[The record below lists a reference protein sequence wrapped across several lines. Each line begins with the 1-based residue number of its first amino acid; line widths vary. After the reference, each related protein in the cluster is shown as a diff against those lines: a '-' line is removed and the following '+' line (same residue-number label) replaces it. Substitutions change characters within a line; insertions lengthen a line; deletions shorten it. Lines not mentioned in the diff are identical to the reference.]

1 MVKCYSMLNFLLID
15 DHSVVRAG
23 IKLIIQQHFAE
34 AVVEEAENEKRA
46 VEFLRNHEVDLI
58 MMDLN
63 MPDSD
68 PIRLIHYINTN
79 YPKTAIIVLT
89 MNDENVYAKRFFKL
103 GIKGFLHKS
112 SENSEIIKAIEQA
125 LSNRVYMSD
134 SLKQSI
140 AESYFTGLSENP
152 FDQLSDRE
160 FQVAKEM
167 LSGKSINEIA
177 ASLSINSSTV
187 STYKGKVFEKL
198 KIPNNNLV
206 ELMSL
211 ARQHNIM

>member
-1 MVKCYSMLNFLLID
+1 MSNFLLID

-23 IKLIIQQHFAE
+23 IKLIIMQRFPDAE
-34 AVVEEAENEKRA
+34 VEEAENEKRA
-46 VEFLRNHEVDLI
+46 VDILRNKEMDLI
-58 MMDLN
+58 LMDLN

-68 PIRLIHYINTN
+68 PIRLIHYITSN

-112 SENSEIIKAIEQA
+112 SDNSEIIKAIEQA
-125 LSNRVYMSD
+125 LVNRVYMSD
-134 SLKQSI
+134 SLKQTI

-152 FDQLSDRE
+152 FDLLSDRE

-167 LSGKSINEIA
+167 LTGKSITEIA
-177 ASLSINSSTV
+177 ASLSINTSTV

-198 KIPNNNLV
+198 KIPHNNMV

-211 ARQHNIM
+211 AQQHRII

>member
-1 MVKCYSMLNFLLID
+1 
-15 DHSVVRAG
+15 
-23 IKLIIQQHFAE
+23 
-34 AVVEEAENEKRA
+34 
-46 VEFLRNHEVDLI
+46 
-58 MMDLN
+58 
-63 MPDSD
+63 
-68 PIRLIHYINTN
+68 
-79 YPKTAIIVLT
+79 

-125 LSNRVYMSD
+125 LANRVYMSD

-152 FDQLSDRE
+152 FDQLSNRE

>member
-1 MVKCYSMLNFLLID
+1 MLNFLLID

-23 IKLIIQQHFAE
+23 IKLIITQHFKDGAD
-34 AVVEEAENEKRA
+34 VEEAENEKRA
-46 VEFLRNHEVDLI
+46 VEILRNKTMDLI
-58 MMDLN
+58 LMDLN

-68 PIRLIHYINTN
+68 PIRLIHYITTN

-112 SENSEIIKAIEQA
+112 SDNDEIIKAIEQA
-125 LSNRVYMSD
+125 LVNRVYMSD
-134 SLKQSI
+134 SLKQTI
-140 AESYFTGLSENP
+140 AETYFTGLSENP

-167 LSGKSINEIA
+167 LSGKSITDIA

-198 KIPNNNLV
+198 KIPHNNMV

-211 ARQHNIM
+211 ARQHRII

>member
-1 MVKCYSMLNFLLID
+1 MSNFLLVD

-23 IKLIIQQHFAE
+23 IKLIIMQRFPDAE
-34 AVVEEAENEKRA
+34 VEEAENEKRA
-46 VEFLRNHEVDLI
+46 VDILRNKEMDLI
-58 MMDLN
+58 LMDLN

-68 PIRLIHYINTN
+68 PIRLIHYITSN

-112 SENSEIIKAIEQA
+112 SDNSEIIKAIEQA
-125 LSNRVYMSD
+125 LVNRVYMSD
-134 SLKQSI
+134 SLKQTI

-152 FDQLSDRE
+152 FDLLSDRE

-167 LSGKSINEIA
+167 LTGKSITEIA
-177 ASLSINSSTV
+177 ASLSINTSTV

-198 KIPNNNLV
+198 KIPHNNMV

-211 ARQHNIM
+211 ARQHRIV

>member
-1 MVKCYSMLNFLLID
+1 MSNFLLID

-23 IKLIIQQHFAE
+23 IKLIIMQRFQDAE
-34 AVVEEAENEKRA
+34 VQEAENEKRA
-46 VEFLRNHEVDLI
+46 VDILRNKEMDLI
-58 MMDLN
+58 LMDLN

-68 PIRLIHYINTN
+68 PIRLIHYITSN

-112 SENSEIIKAIEQA
+112 SDNTEIIKAIEQA
-125 LSNRVYMSD
+125 LVNRVYMSD
-134 SLKQSI
+134 NLKQTI

-152 FDQLSDRE
+152 FDLLSDRE

-167 LSGKSINEIA
+167 LTGKGIAEIA
-177 ASLSINSSTV
+177 ASLSINTSTV

-198 KIPNNNLV
+198 KIPHNNMV

-211 ARQHNIM
+211 ARQHRIV

>member
-1 MVKCYSMLNFLLID
+1 MSNFFLID

-23 IKLIIQQHFAE
+23 IKLIIMQRFQDAE
-34 AVVEEAENEKRA
+34 VQEAENEKRA
-46 VEFLRNHEVDLI
+46 VDILRNKEMDLI
-58 MMDLN
+58 LMDLN

-68 PIRLIHYINTN
+68 PIRLIHYITSN

-112 SENSEIIKAIEQA
+112 SDNTEIIKAIEQA
-125 LSNRVYMSD
+125 LVNRVYMSD
-134 SLKQSI
+134 NLKQTI

-152 FDQLSDRE
+152 FDLLSDRE

-167 LSGKSINEIA
+167 LTGKGIAEIA
-177 ASLSINSSTV
+177 ASLSINTSTV

-198 KIPNNNLV
+198 KIPHNNMV

-211 ARQHNIM
+211 ARQHRIV

>member
-1 MVKCYSMLNFLLID
+1 MSNFLLID

-23 IKLIIQQHFAE
+23 IKLIIMQRFQDAE
-34 AVVEEAENEKRA
+34 VQEAENEKRA
-46 VEFLRNHEVDLI
+46 VDMLRNKEMDLI
-58 MMDLN
+58 LMDLN

-68 PIRLIHYINTN
+68 PIRLIHYITSN

-112 SENSEIIKAIEQA
+112 SDNTEIIKAIEQA
-125 LSNRVYMSD
+125 LVNRVYMSD
-134 SLKQSI
+134 NLKQTI

-152 FDQLSDRE
+152 FDLLSDRE

-167 LSGKSINEIA
+167 LTGKGIAEIA
-177 ASLSINSSTV
+177 ASLSINTSTV

-198 KIPNNNLV
+198 KIPHNNMV

-211 ARQHNIM
+211 ARQHRIV

>member
-1 MVKCYSMLNFLLID
+1 MLNFLLID

-23 IKLIIQQHFAE
+23 IKLIITQHFKE
-34 AVVEEAENEKRA
+34 ANVDEAENEKRA
-46 VEFLRNHEVDLI
+46 IEVLRNKPMDLI
-58 MMDLN
+58 LMDLN

-68 PIRLIHYINTN
+68 PIRLIHYISSN

-112 SENSEIIKAIEQA
+112 SDNVEIIKAIEQA
-125 LSNRVYMSD
+125 LVNRVYMSD
-134 SLKQSI
+134 NLKQNI
-140 AESYFTGLSENP
+140 AETYFTGLSENP

-167 LSGKSINEIA
+167 LTGKNITEIA
-177 ASLSINSSTV
+177 ASLSINASTV
-187 STYKGKVFEKL
+187 STYKGKVFDKL
-198 KIPNNNLV
+198 KITHNNMV
-206 ELMSL
+206 ELMAL
-211 ARQHNIM
+211 ARQHKII

>member
-1 MVKCYSMLNFLLID
+1 MPNFLLVD

-23 IKLIIQQHFAE
+23 IKLIITQHFADTK
-34 AVVEEAENEKRA
+34 VWEAENEKQA
-46 VEFLRNHEVDLI
+46 VDILRTSPIDVIL
-58 MMDLN
+58 MDLN

-68 PIRLIHYINTN
+68 PIRLIYYITTN
-79 YPKTAIIVLT
+79 HPKTSIIVLT
-89 MNDENVYAKRFFKL
+89 RNDETVYAKRFFKL

-112 SENSEIIKAIEQA
+112 SDNKEILKAIEQA
-125 LSNRVYMSD
+125 LANRVYMSEG
-134 SLKQSI
+134 LKQVL
-140 AESYFTGLSENP
+140 AESFFSGVSENP
-152 FDQLSDRE
+152 FDTLSDRE
-160 FQVAKEM
+160 FQVAKEL
-167 LSGKSINEIA
+167 LSGKSIADIS

-211 ARQHNIM
+211 ARQHRII

>member
-1 MVKCYSMLNFLLID
+1 MSNFLLVD

-23 IKLIIQQHFAE
+23 IKLIIMQRFPDAE
-34 AVVEEAENEKRA
+34 VEEAENEKRA
-46 VEFLRNHEVDLI
+46 VDILRNKEMDLI
-58 MMDLN
+58 LMDLN

-68 PIRLIHYINTN
+68 PIRLIHYITSN

-112 SENSEIIKAIEQA
+112 SDNSEIIKAIEQA
-125 LSNRVYMSD
+125 LVNRVYMSD
-134 SLKQSI
+134 SLKQTI

-152 FDQLSDRE
+152 FDLLSDRE

-167 LSGKSINEIA
+167 LTGKSITEIA
-177 ASLSINSSTV
+177 ASLSINTSTV

-198 KIPNNNLV
+198 RIPHNNMV

-211 ARQHNIM
+211 ARQHRIV

>member
-1 MVKCYSMLNFLLID
+1 MLNFLLID

-23 IKLIIQQHFAE
+23 IKLIITQHFKDGAD
-34 AVVEEAENEKRA
+34 VEEAENEKRA
-46 VEFLRNHEVDLI
+46 VEILRNKTMDLI
-58 MMDLN
+58 LMDLN

-68 PIRLIHYINTN
+68 PIRLIHYITSN

-112 SENSEIIKAIEQA
+112 SDNDEIIKAIEQA
-125 LSNRVYMSD
+125 LVNRVYMSD
-134 SLKQSI
+134 SLKQTI
-140 AESYFTGLSENP
+140 AETYFTGLSENP

-167 LSGKSINEIA
+167 LSGKSITDIA

-198 KIPNNNLV
+198 KIPHNNMV

-211 ARQHNIM
+211 ARQHRII

>member
-1 MVKCYSMLNFLLID
+1 
-15 DHSVVRAG
+15 
-23 IKLIIQQHFAE
+23 
-34 AVVEEAENEKRA
+34 
-46 VEFLRNHEVDLI
+46 
-58 MMDLN
+58 
-63 MPDSD
+63 
-68 PIRLIHYINTN
+68 
-79 YPKTAIIVLT
+79 
-89 MNDENVYAKRFFKL
+89 
-103 GIKGFLHKS
+103 
-112 SENSEIIKAIEQA
+112 
-125 LSNRVYMSD
+125 MSD

>member
-1 MVKCYSMLNFLLID
+1 MSNFLLID

-23 IKLIIQQHFAE
+23 IKLIITQHFTDAE
-34 AVVEEAENEKRA
+34 VDEAENEKRA
-46 VEFLRNHEVDLI
+46 VEILRNKSMDLVL
-58 MMDLN
+58 MDLN

-68 PIRLIHYINTN
+68 PIRLIHYIITN

-112 SENSEIIKAIEQA
+112 SENHEIIKAIEQA
-125 LSNRVYMSD
+125 LVNRVYMSD
-134 SLKQSI
+134 SLKQTI
-140 AESYFTGLSENP
+140 AETYFTGLSENP

-167 LSGKSINEIA
+167 LSGKSITEIA

-198 KIPNNNLV
+198 KISHNNMV

-211 ARQHNIM
+211 AQQHRII

>member
-1 MVKCYSMLNFLLID
+1 MSNFLLID

-23 IKLIIQQHFAE
+23 IKLIIMQRFQDAE
-34 AVVEEAENEKRA
+34 VQEAENEKRA
-46 VEFLRNHEVDLI
+46 VDVLRNKEMDLI
-58 MMDLN
+58 LMDLN

-68 PIRLIHYINTN
+68 PIRLIHYITSN

-112 SENSEIIKAIEQA
+112 SDNTEIIKAIEQA
-125 LSNRVYMSD
+125 LVNRVYMSD
-134 SLKQSI
+134 NLKQTI

-152 FDQLSDRE
+152 FDLLSDRE

-167 LSGKSINEIA
+167 LTGKGIAEIA
-177 ASLSINSSTV
+177 ASLSINTSTV

-198 KIPNNNLV
+198 KIPHNNMV

-211 ARQHNIM
+211 ARQHRIV

>member
-1 MVKCYSMLNFLLID
+1 MSNFLLID

-23 IKLIIQQHFAE
+23 IKLIIMQRFQDAE
-34 AVVEEAENEKRA
+34 VQEAENEKRA
-46 VEFLRNHEVDLI
+46 VDILRNKEMDLI
-58 MMDLN
+58 LMDLN

-68 PIRLIHYINTN
+68 PIRLILYITSN

-112 SENSEIIKAIEQA
+112 SDNTEIIKAIEQA
-125 LSNRVYMSD
+125 LVNRVYMSD
-134 SLKQSI
+134 NLKQTI

-152 FDQLSDRE
+152 FDLLSDRE

-167 LSGKSINEIA
+167 LTGKGIAEIA
-177 ASLSINSSTV
+177 ASLSINTSTV

-198 KIPNNNLV
+198 KIPHNNMV

-211 ARQHNIM
+211 ARQHRIV

>member
-1 MVKCYSMLNFLLID
+1 M
-15 DHSVVRAG
+15 
-23 IKLIIQQHFAE
+23 
-34 AVVEEAENEKRA
+34 
-46 VEFLRNHEVDLI
+46 DLI
-58 MMDLN
+58 LMDLN

-68 PIRLIHYINTN
+68 PIRLIHYITTN

-112 SENSEIIKAIEQA
+112 SENHEIIKAIEQA
-125 LSNRVYMSD
+125 LVNRVYMSD
-134 SLKQSI
+134 SLKQTI
-140 AESYFTGLSENP
+140 AETYFTGLSENP

-167 LSGKSINEIA
+167 LSGKSITEIA

-198 KIPNNNLV
+198 KISHNNMV

-211 ARQHNIM
+211 AQQHRII

>member
-1 MVKCYSMLNFLLID
+1 MSNFLLID

-23 IKLIIQQHFAE
+23 IKLIIMQRFPDAE
-34 AVVEEAENEKRA
+34 VEEAENEKRA
-46 VEFLRNHEVDLI
+46 VDILRNKEMDLI
-58 MMDLN
+58 LMDLN

-68 PIRLIHYINTN
+68 PIRLIHYITSN

-112 SENSEIIKAIEQA
+112 SDNSEIIKAIEQA
-125 LSNRVYMSD
+125 LVNRVYMSD
-134 SLKQSI
+134 SLKQTI

-152 FDQLSDRE
+152 FDLLSDRE

-167 LSGKSINEIA
+167 LTGKSITEIA
-177 ASLSINSSTV
+177 ASLSINTSTV

-198 KIPNNNLV
+198 KIPHNNMV

-211 ARQHNIM
+211 ARQHRIV

>member
-1 MVKCYSMLNFLLID
+1 MSNFLLID

-23 IKLIIQQHFAE
+23 IKLIIMQRFPEAE
-34 AVVEEAENEKRA
+34 VEEAENEKRA
-46 VEFLRNHEVDLI
+46 VDILRNKEMDLI
-58 MMDLN
+58 LMDLN

-68 PIRLIHYINTN
+68 PIRLIHYITSN

-112 SENSEIIKAIEQA
+112 SDNSEIIKAIEQA
-125 LSNRVYMSD
+125 LVNRVYMSD
-134 SLKQSI
+134 SLKQTI

-152 FDQLSDRE
+152 FDLLSDRE

-167 LSGKSINEIA
+167 LTGKSITEIA
-177 ASLSINSSTV
+177 ASLSINTSTV

-198 KIPNNNLV
+198 KIPHNNMV

-211 ARQHNIM
+211 ARQHRIV

>member
-1 MVKCYSMLNFLLID
+1 MSNFLLID

-23 IKLIIQQHFAE
+23 IKLIITQHFNDAE
-34 AVVEEAENEKRA
+34 VDEAENEKRA
-46 VEFLRNHEVDLI
+46 VEILRNKSMDLI
-58 MMDLN
+58 LMDLN

-68 PIRLIHYINTN
+68 PIRLIHYITTN

-112 SENSEIIKAIEQA
+112 SENHEIIKAIEQA
-125 LSNRVYMSD
+125 LVNRVYMSD
-134 SLKQSI
+134 SLKQTI
-140 AESYFTGLSENP
+140 AETYFTGLSENP

-167 LSGKSINEIA
+167 LSGKSITEIA

-198 KIPNNNLV
+198 KISHNNMV

-211 ARQHNIM
+211 AQQHRII